1 MCSPGGWGPRGRV
14 AFFLPHLFFL
24 DFSPAP
30 PAAAPPRPPPPAFH
44 TEVQQSA
51 DALTALAELTATA
64 PPPALRARLL
74 AAIAAE
80 QPPVAS

>member
-1 MCSPGGWGPRGRV
+1 MTDSRIDLAHAVALGSIDDEDQDEVQQLLDSAGPEVR
-14 AFFLPHLFFL
+14 A
-24 DFSPAP
+24 
-30 PAAAPPRPPPPAFH
+30 AFH

>member
-1 MCSPGGWGPRGRV
+1 MTDSRIDLAHAVALGSIDDEDQDEVQQLLDSAGPEVRA
-14 AFFLPHLFFL
+14 AFP
-24 DFSPAP
+24 
-30 PAAAPPRPPPPAFH
+30 